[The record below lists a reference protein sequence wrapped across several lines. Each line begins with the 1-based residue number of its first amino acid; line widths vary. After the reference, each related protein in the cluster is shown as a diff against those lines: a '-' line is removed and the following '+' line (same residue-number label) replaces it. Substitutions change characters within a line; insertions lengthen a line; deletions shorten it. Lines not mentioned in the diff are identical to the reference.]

1 MISIVSHTNK
11 EQGMKQKFGRILI
24 GIVVIFAVFGYAHI
38 AKTHDVYDRN
48 IDTSEYK
55 DTNVCLN
62 EEVAQSFICQ
72 EEHLDGVRVKCR
84 LIGEAKNVVIDY
96 FLIDK
101 ETNTQLVQ
109 GTVKGSQIKNG
120 KFFEFP
126 FDTIKNTRGKQYEF
140 KIIEKGEDS
149 DNSVN
154 FCYTSKKE
162 KNTNMS
168 LNGDDLEGTVVLRTV
183 TNRFDLETFCV
194 LLIFILY
201 IIAFMRFLYKLFR

>member
-11 EQGMKQKFGRILI
+11 EQGMKQKIGRIVI
-24 GIVVIFAVFGYAHI
+24 GIVIIFAVFGYAHI
-38 AKTHDVYDRN
+38 AKTHNVYDSD

-62 EEVAQSFICQ
+62 EEVAQTFICQ
-72 EEHLDGVRVKCR
+72 ENYLDGVRVKSR
-84 LIGEAKNVVIDY
+84 IIGEAKNVEIDY
-96 FLIDK
+96 SLTDK
-101 ETNTQLVQ
+101 ETNAQLVH
-109 GTVKGSQIKNG
+109 GTVKGDQIKNG

-126 FDTIKNTRGKQYEF
+126 FDRIKSTRGKEYEF
-140 KIIEKGEDS
+140 KIAEKGEDGE
-149 DNSVN
+149 NSVN
-154 FCYTSKKE
+154 FCYTVKQE

-168 LNGDDLEGTVVLRTV
+168 LNGEELEGTVVLRTV

-201 IIAFMRFLYKLFR
+201 IIAFMKFLYKLFR